1 GDTVCAAV
9 DAVIAALELPLVI
22 PDRRKIWQ
30 SDSRLPVIVCA
41 VIRIVWDIEIE
52 HGVGLMVGIE
62 LINMERD
69 RRDVEVLGAKPER
82 DVCALWLRA
91 KGCEIKALESI
102 MEQPVPMN
110 ICDIIIPIKTSEA
123 VILSRLI
130 TRK

>member
-69 RRDVEVLGAKPER
+69 RRDVEVLGSKPEC
-82 DVCALWLRA
+82 DIGALWLRA
-91 KGCEIKALESI
+91 KGRAIGSVECI
-102 MEQPVPMN
+102 MQQLIPMN
-110 ICDIIIPIKTSEA
+110 IRDIIAPVKTSKA
-123 VILSRLI
+123 IVLP
-130 TRK
+130 